1 MRQQQDLVQQQ
12 VAVEC
17 GDFILKTHLDLK
29 CEFKVVFYFWKPFY
43 SYYQYIKLIVI
54 FLSPL
59 NPKIK
64 IWILICCPYSF
75 PTSLQLSDKMGDSRK
90 YPYHTT
96 DGFKDFRRGGGIHDY
111 GILKAWGGIY
121 DLKSEGMGEFHRWDF
136 WSRKCRVSSWK
147 TLLLWT
153 FVVRK

>member
-1 MRQQQDLVQQQ
+1 MAFIRPKAALNQQINMI
-12 VAVEC
+12 
-17 GDFILKTHLDLK
+17 ILLHEK
-29 CEFKVVFYFWKPFY
+29 F
-43 SYYQYIKLIVI
+43 
-54 FLSPL
+54 
-59 NPKIK
+59 
-64 IWILICCPYSF
+64 
-75 PTSLQLSDKMGDSRK
+75 LQLGDSRK

-136 WSRKCRVSSWK
+136 WGRKCRVSSWK

>member
-1 MRQQQDLVQQQ
+1 MQGCRPFWCIVGKSCLTNQTIKKNQLLELEI
-12 VAVEC
+12 AM
-17 GDFILKTHLDLK
+17 H
-29 CEFKVVFYFWKPFY
+29 FKLWSLQKQIGWTVSY
-43 SYYQYIKLIVI
+43 S
-54 FLSPL
+54 
-59 NPKIK
+59 
-64 IWILICCPYSF
+64 ILIMVHFTPI
-75 PTSLQLSDKMGDSRK
+75 LSVSMGGSRK

>member
-1 MRQQQDLVQQQ
+1 MPTTFATQSWLSGFPYKSLYILNFSNHRKYFLKLYGFQTFFFFHKRQF
-12 VAVEC
+12 
-17 GDFILKTHLDLK
+17 G
-29 CEFKVVFYFWKPFY
+29 
-43 SYYQYIKLIVI
+43 
-54 FLSPL
+54 PL
-59 NPKIK
+59 
-64 IWILICCPYSF
+64 
-75 PTSLQLSDKMGDSRK
+75 GDSRK

>member
-1 MRQQQDLVQQQ
+1 MVPSLVR
-12 VAVEC
+12 
-17 GDFILKTHLDLK
+17 
-29 CEFKVVFYFWKPFY
+29 P
-43 SYYQYIKLIVI
+43 KLIYYFV
-54 FLSPL
+54 
-59 NPKIK
+59 
-64 IWILICCPYSF
+64 
-75 PTSLQLSDKMGDSRK
+75 SLQISHGIGLNILAFIPTVILGIIGGLLGAVFTFINLKVQCVRMIMGDSRK

>member
-1 MRQQQDLVQQQ
+1 MSQPGKLVGNSL
-12 VAVEC
+12 VGTCLTLPNLGFLWV
-17 GDFILKTHLDLK
+17 F
-29 CEFKVVFYFWKPFY
+29 FKY
-43 SYYQYIKLIVI
+43 
-54 FLSPL
+54 
-59 NPKIK
+59 PKISNN
-64 IWILICCPYSF
+64 WNLLCF
-75 PTSLQLSDKMGDSRK
+75 PVVHSEVLGDSRK

-121 DLKSEGMGEFHRWDF
+121 DLKSQGMGEFHRWDF